1 MTSTLDTPAIDTAIS
16 SLVDPHGGTGLVD
29 RLVTGAEADQLR
41 AHAATLPVITL
52 TDTQSADLDMI
63 VVGAMSPL
71 TGFMVQADYE
81 RVVTE
86 CRLANGTIWSLPIN
100 LRIHGEAPAADEV
113 ALAAPDGQL
122 LAVMSIVEQY
132 TGDKTFEAQHVYGT
146 TEEAHPGVARLYSQ
160 GDTILAGP
168 IMAFDREPHPFGE
181 RVLTPRQTRAVFAE
195 RGWRTAVGF
204 QTRNPI
210 HRAHEYIIKTAM
222 EIVDG
227 LLLHPLV
234 GRTKGDDIPADV
246 RFRCYETLLDNY
258 FPRERVQLAAFPAAM
273 RYAGPREAIFHAM
286 TRKNYGC
293 THFIVGR
300 DHAGV
305 GGYYGTYAAQQL
317 VSSFSA
323 EELGMTVL
331 KFEHAV
337 FCLKCEGM
345 ASAKTCPHDDEHHYF
360 LSGTKVRGMLRDGEI
375 PPPQLSRPEVA
386 QVLIEAFRAQNI

>member
-1 MTSTLDTPAIDTAIS
+1 MISTLDGPATNLA
-16 SLVDPHGGTGLVD
+16 SLVAPHGGTGLVD
-29 RLVTGAEADQLR
+29 RLATGAEADRLR

-63 VVGAMSPL
+63 AVGAMSPL
-71 TGFMVQADYE
+71 TGFLGQADYE

-86 CRLANGTIWSLPIN
+86 CRLADGTVWSLPIT
-100 LRIHGEAPAADEV
+100 LRIHGDAPSSAAI

-122 LAVMSIVEQY
+122 LAVMEITEVY
-132 TGDKTFEAQHVYGT
+132 TGNKEVEAEHVYRT
-146 TEEAHPGVARLYSQ
+146 REAAHPGVALLYSQ

-168 IMAFDREPHPFGE
+168 VTVFDREPHPFGE
-181 RVLTPRQTRAVFAE
+181 LVMTPAETRATFAA
-195 RGWRTAVGF
+195 RGWKTAVGF

-246 RFRCYETLLDNY
+246 RFRCYDVLLEHY
-258 FPRERVQLAAFPAAM
+258 FPQERVQLAAFPAAM
-273 RYAGPREAIFHAM
+273 RYAGPRAAIFHAM

-305 GGYYGTYAAQQL
+305 GGYYGTYDAQQL
-317 VSSFSA
+317 VDQFTA
-323 EELGMTVL
+323 EELGMTIL

-345 ASAKTCPHDDEHHYF
+345 VSAKTCPHDEEHHYF
-360 LSGTKVRGMLRDGEI
+360 LSGTKVREMLGNGEI

-386 QVLIEAFRAQNI
+386 QVLIEAYRGE